1 MLEVKNVGKR
11 FGGLQAVDNV
21 SFQVKPGELVAVFGP
36 NGSGKTTLLNLVSGS
51 LQPTAGEILWKG
63 STLVGRRASDVAAAG
78 VVKTFQ
84 NPQLFPELSVLEH
97 LRIAGHLR
105 LKRMHGVQR
114 WSVRGLL
121 RAEDGM
127 RDVVARCAERCHLS
141 GSLHQPARDLSY
153 GQEKMLGVAMAL
165 VCEPRVLLL
174 DEPASGLGKAEI
186 DNLTRLL
193 EQLREDG
200 LAICVIDHR
209 IAFLSQVAD
218 KAIALQYGRLIA
230 HGQPNDVLQCADVV
244 RAYLGSSHAAA

>member
-21 SFQVKPGELVAVFGP
+21 SFQVNPGELVAVFGP
-36 NGSGKTTLLNLVSGS
+36 NGSGKTTLLNLLSGT
-51 LQPTAGEILWKG
+51 LQPTAGDVLWQG
-63 STLVGRRASDVAAAG
+63 ASLVGRRASDVAAAG

-84 NPQLFPELSVLEH
+84 NPQLFPELTVQEH
-97 LRIAGHLR
+97 LRIAGHLG
-105 LKRMHGVQR
+105 LKRLHGLGR

-121 RAEDGM
+121 RAEGGLSEM
-127 RDVVARCAERCHLS
+127 VAECAERCHLS
-141 GSLHQPARDLSY
+141 GALQQPARDLSY

-186 DNLTRLL
+186 ENLTRLL
-193 EQLREDG
+193 DQLRADG

-218 KAIALQYGRLIA
+218 KAIAMQYGRLIA
-230 HGQPNDVLQCADVV
+230 HGRPQDVLQSPDVV
-244 RAYLGSSHAAA
+244 RAYLGVSHAAA